1 MEYSLPKKPKI
12 KEKTPA
18 PDQRKFSVMPLS
30 VINKRMTLASY
41 RVLVVLSSYC
51 NKAGFTYVSLAR
63 IGNDLGITAPSVSR
77 QIQRLQKLGIVKK
90 VSGHYSMIK
99 GATRRIIYDD
109 NLSNEDAS
117 RIANAPIEPYNN
129 REIKG
134 ELMKKKIS
142 KSNKIAKEAKPVS
155 AKQSNQLHNELLASV
170 FECVKSEQDLVIVER
185 RLASGENPAD
195 ILKELQG

>member
-109 NLSNEDAS
+109 SLSNEDAS

-134 ELMKKKIS
+134 ELMKKRIS

-170 FECVKSEQDLVIVER
+170 FECVKSEQDLLIVER
-185 RLASGENPAD
+185 RLASGDNPGD

>member
-134 ELMKKKIS
+134 ELMKKRIS

-185 RLASGENPAD
+185 RLAEGENPAD

>member
-109 NLSNEDAS
+109 SLSNEDAS

-134 ELMKKKIS
+134 ELMKKRIS

-185 RLASGENPAD
+185 RLASGENPGD

>member
-134 ELMKKKIS
+134 ELMKKRIS

>member
-109 NLSNEDAS
+109 SLSNEDAS

-185 RLASGENPAD
+185 RLASGENPGD

>member
-109 NLSNEDAS
+109 SLSNEDAS

-134 ELMKKKIS
+134 ELMKKRIS

-185 RLASGENPAD
+185 RLAEGENPAD

>member
-1 MEYSLPKKPKI
+1 MEYSLPNKPKI

-99 GATRRIIYDD
+99 GATRRIVYDD
-109 NLSNEDAS
+109 SLSNEDAS

-134 ELMKKKIS
+134 ELMKKRIS

-185 RLASGENPAD
+185 RLAEGENPAD

>member
-134 ELMKKKIS
+134 ELMKKRIS

-170 FECVKSEQDLVIVER
+170 FECVKNEQDLLIVER
-185 RLASGENPAD
+185 RLSEGENPAD